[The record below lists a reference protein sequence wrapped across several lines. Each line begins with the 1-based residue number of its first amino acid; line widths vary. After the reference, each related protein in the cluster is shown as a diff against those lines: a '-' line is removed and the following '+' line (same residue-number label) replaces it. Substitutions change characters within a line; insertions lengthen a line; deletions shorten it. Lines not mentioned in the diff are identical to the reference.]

1 MEELFT
7 RLVEELKNDRS
18 VMLVNIVEG
27 SGSIP
32 RTAGAYMLVGEQGR
46 IYGTIGGGN
55 LEYQA
60 IITGQKLL
68 KDKKNYL
75 QEYHLNMEHAANL
88 GMVCGGD
95 AKVLYYY
102 FDSKEKDDIEFAGKV
117 LSACHERKQ
126 YWLILPLESGK
137 ACIKDDINSDAVQT
151 VIEINGKKY
160 YAEKFFYDGKVYLFG
175 GGHLAQETVPL
186 LSHLGFRCIVSDDR
200 DEFTRPELFAGA
212 ELVKKVDFTR
222 LDEDFTILPNDYIII
237 MTRGH
242 VCDMDVERF
251 ALKTKASYIGVVG
264 SARKTKF
271 VREILKSEGFTEAE
285 LDRIITPVGLPIKSE
300 TPAEIAV
307 SIAAQL
313 IEFRASKYD
322 V

>member
-1 MEELFT
+1 MKELFT
-7 RLVEELKNDRS
+7 RLVEELDNDRS

-60 IITGQKLL
+60 TITGQKLL

-102 FDSKEKDDIEFAGKV
+102 LDSREKADVEFVQEV
-117 LSACHERKQ
+117 LSACHNRKQ
-126 YWLILPLESGK
+126 YWLMLPLGEGK
-137 ACIKDDINSDAVQT
+137 AYIKDDVKSNKLQT
-151 VIEINGKKY
+151 IIETDGKKY

-200 DEFTRPELFAGA
+200 DEFTRPELFVGA
-212 ELVKKVDFTR
+212 ELVKKVDFTK
-222 LDEDFTILPNDYIII
+222 LDEDFTILPNDYIIV

-242 VCDMDVERF
+242 VCDTDVERF
-251 ALKTKASYIGVVG
+251 ALRTSASYIGVVG

-271 VREILKSEGFTEAE
+271 VREILKTEGFTDKE
-285 LDRIITPVGLPIKSE
+285 LDRIITPIGLPIKSE